1 MEHSA
6 ADRPGASGDA
16 DAPTTGPRL
25 TRTRCFIHAS
35 RAAVARCPRC
45 GRYFCRECVTEHEG
59 RVICASCLRRLTEP
73 ARRRLG
79 GGLARALFGAV
90 GFAAAWG
97 VFYYAGR
104 LMLRLSSPFHE
115 GAVWGP

>member
-1 MEHSA
+1 LEHPA
-6 ADRPGASGDA
+6 ADRPDRPSDA
-16 DAPTTGPRL
+16 DAPPAGPRL
-25 TRTRCFIHAS
+25 AQTRCFLHAS
-35 RAAVARCPRC
+35 RAAVARCPQC

-59 RVICASCLRRLTEP
+59 RVICASCLRRLMEP
-73 ARRRLG
+73 GRRRG

-115 GAVWGP
+115 GTVWGP